1 MSEEYVTKAQHEEF
15 KERLDAENERQ
26 NHRINKLESTIE
38 KINDLAISTNELA
51 TTMKSMLEEQKNQG
65 KRLSE
70 LESRDGKKWR
80 DVVKTVIAVAVTA
93 VVTAAMIALGFK

>member
-1 MSEEYVTKAQHEEF
+1 MPDEYVTKAQHEEF

-80 DVVKTVIAVAVTA
+80 DIVKTVIAVAVTA

>member
-1 MSEEYVTKAQHEEF
+1 MPEEYITKAQHEEF

-26 NHRINKLESTIE
+26 NHRINKLENTIE

-51 TTMKSMLEEQKNQG
+51 TTMKSMLEEQKDQG

>member
-1 MSEEYVTKAQHEEF
+1 MPDEYVTKAQHEEF

-26 NHRINKLESTIE
+26 NHRITKLESTIE

>member
-1 MSEEYVTKAQHEEF
+1 MPDEYVTKAQHEEF

>member
-1 MSEEYVTKAQHEEF
+1 MADEYVSKAEHNEF

-26 NHRINKLESTIE
+26 NHRISKLETTIE
-38 KINDLAISTNELA
+38 KINDLALSTNELA
-51 TTMKSMLEEQKNQG
+51 TTMKSMLAEQKEQG
-65 KRLSE
+65 KRLAE